1 MFSLQTRNRAQRE
14 VFVPGKA
21 PWGPAWF
28 QSLFSL
34 ILANPEGSRARK
46 GIKFWIERL
55 TINSA
60 GELGFGE
67 GGLVL
72 GELSFTSYVSVLH
85 SHDSVI

>member
-1 MFSLQTRNRAQRE
+1 MFVLWNSPLS
-14 VFVPGKA
+14 FI
-21 PWGPAWF
+21 F
-28 QSLFSL
+28 LH
-34 ILANPEGSRARK
+34 PEGSKGGIRK

-67 GGLVL
+67 GGLVW
-72 GELSFTSYVSVLH
+72 GELSFTSCVSVLH